1 MIAMMIKNVMNDEEL
16 VSLFQIL
23 LQVVQQFLVIERP
36 VRIGPPLPGL
46 FWSQRLHFS
55 LFP

>member
-1 MIAMMIKNVMNDEEL
+1 VLLILCLMIAMMIKNVMNDEEL

-46 FWSQRLHFS
+46 F
-55 LFP
+55 